1 VIVWQ
6 PFMLRLIQ
14 HSIPKW
20 ATRCY
25 PSARYC
31 RDGRGIVGSWGGKG
45 ACRLG
50 LEGTVDRLS
59 FRRLC
64 DNRDPQT
71 GTRITWRMRSNRTVG
86 YNFRFSVSKSV
97 SLLFGMTGD
106 LAILDAFR
114 AAVGESMREMEGE
127 MKCRVRNSGQNF
139 DRTTGNMV
147 WAEFVHTT
155 SGPVNGLCDPQL
167 HAAIF
172 VFNMTWDNEQGQ
184 WKAGKFRDLKQ
195 DSPYFQAAF
204 RVRMANKLQDLGFG
218 IVREDDDFEVA
229 GIPSEVLDR
238 FSRRTTLIETLVAE
252 QSITDPRW
260 KREIGPRTR
269 ERKGARRGPRLGPEA
284 WKSCLAEGERQVVAS
299 VYRRDTPPVRKV
311 NGEAL
316 AVDQAIEHCVARA
329 PVVSERALLTEA
341 LKLGLGAVT
350 VEGVAREVASRPFV
364 RSEKAGRTLLMFNG
378 H

>member
-1 VIVWQ
+1 
-6 PFMLRLIQ
+6 
-14 HSIPKW
+14 
-20 ATRCY
+20 
-25 PSARYC
+25 
-31 RDGRGIVGSWGGKG
+31 
-45 ACRLG
+45 
-50 LEGTVDRLS
+50 
-59 FRRLC
+59 
-64 DNRDPQT
+64 
-71 GTRITWRMRSNRTVG
+71 MRSNRTVG

-97 SLLFGMTGD
+97 SLLFGMND
-106 LAILDAFR
+106 DSAILDAFR

-155 SGPVNGLCDPQL
+155 SAPVNGLCDPQL
-167 HAAIF
+167 HASIF
-172 VFNMTWDNEQGQ
+172 VFNMTWDNEQEQ

-195 DSPYFQAAF
+195 DGPYFQAAF

-218 IVREDDDFEVA
+218 IEREEDDFEVA

-238 FSRRTTLIETLVAE
+238 FSRRTRLIEMLAAK
-252 QSITDPRW
+252 QGITDPRW

-269 ERKGARRGPRLGPEA
+269 EKKVATRVLRLGPKV
-284 WKSCLAEGERQVVAS
+284 WRSCLTESERQVLAS
-299 VYRRDTPPVRKV
+299 VYRRDTPAVRKV

-316 AVDQAIEHCVARA
+316 AVDQAIEHCFARG
-329 PVVSERALLTEA
+329 PVVPERTLLTEA

-350 VEGVAREVASRPFV
+350 VEGVAREVASRPFI
-364 RSEKAGRTLLMFNG
+364 RSDKAGRTMLMFDG